1 MVSRRQV
8 AGFPFSEKA
17 IKDSWGAVGN
27 TNRESQA
34 NLGSTTETQQVSIIC
49 TAVFG
54 RKWSL
59 EIRRWG

>member
-1 MVSRRQV
+1 MVSRRYV

-17 IKDSWGAVGN
+17 IKKLEGFVGN
-27 TNRESQA
+27 AKRELQA
-34 NLGSTTETQQVSIIC
+34 NLGSPTETQQVSIIC